1 MSYHLTTPQHVY
13 CFKPFAALLPD
24 NSAFVNNVRQRFVTG
39 TVVGIALQDRPFG
52 RRSVMNRPS

>member
-1 MSYHLTTPQHVY
+1 LTTPQHVY

-24 NSAFVNNVRQRFVTG
+24 YSAFVNNVRQRFVTG